1 MNRSEGL
8 ARWLIQRA
16 ARTAP
21 SSLSERLEEEWLAD
35 LEVRRGSIERLRL
48 AVGCCWATRVIA
60 HEHCAAA
67 VAAAGT
73 ATGSKTMSAYMQHD
87 ETYFSRRSI
96 ALLLIIALHVVVVWA
111 LASGLGRSVLKNLT
125 NEMTVVPVVD
135 RTLPKDPPPL
145 PVAKVSFTP
154 RKIDIAP
161 SEVPVDVPPDPGL
174 TLVVTPPVPADPG
187 PPVTMAR
194 SVKRVGGG
202 PGKGFPNTED
212 YYPAAAIRQG
222 LEGAAI
228 VHSCVDAKG
237 RLTGAPTMLQSSGIS
252 SLDEGALRLAK
263 AGSGHYRPTTED
275 GQAVSSCFD
284 FRVTF
289 HMLSH

>member
-21 SSLSERLEEEWLAD
+21 PLLSERLEEEWLAD
-35 LEVRRGSIERLRL
+35 LEVRRGFIERLRL

-60 HEHCAAA
+60 YEHCAAA
-67 VAAAGT
+67 APAAATG
-73 ATGSKTMSAYMQHD
+73 TGSKTMSAYMQHD
-87 ETYFSRRSI
+87 ETYFSRRSV
-96 ALLLIIALHVVVVWA
+96 ALLLIIALHLVVVWA
-111 LASGLGRSVLKNLT
+111 LATGLGRSVLMNLK
-125 NEMTVVPVVD
+125 NEMTVVPVID
-135 RTLPKDPPPL
+135 RTPVKDPPPL
-145 PVAKVSFTP
+145 PPANVSFRP
-154 RKIDIAP
+154 KIDIP
-161 SEVPVDVPPDPGL
+161 TSEVPVDVPSDPGAA
-174 TLVVTPPVPADPG
+174 LVVTPTVPADPG
-187 PPVTMAR
+187 PPVTVAK

-222 LEGAAI
+222 LEGATI
-228 VHSCVDAKG
+228 VRSCVDEKG
-237 RLTGAPTMLQSSGIS
+237 RLTGAPTMAQSSGIA
-252 SLDEGALRLAK
+252 SLDEGALKLAK
-263 AGSGHYRPTTED
+263 AGSGHYRPATED
-275 GQAVSSCFD
+275 GQPVSSCFD